1 MILLFI
7 VLYLMELFFYIYLM
21 ELTLVLC
28 SVIIFMFLMEA
39 RFFYDW
45 GFYWKYIYVYEI
57 QIKWLNLKIQLE
69 NGRTECCIKR
79 FFFYFAFNCSLNS
92 IEPLN
97 LRAIVGLTHLVWS
110 LIFLFWS
117 VDLFLGG
124 NAISCNSEGMCF
136 CLNWF

>member
-1 MILLFI
+1 M
-7 VLYLMELFFYIYLM
+7 YLMELS
-21 ELTLVLC
+21 LVVC

-45 GFYWKYIYVYEI
+45 GLYWKYIYVYEI

-79 FFFYFAFNCSLNS
+79 FFFILHLNCSLNS

-97 LRAIVGLTHLVWS
+97 LRAIAGFTHLVWN
-110 LIFLFWS
+110 LIFLFCS
-117 VDLFLGG
+117 VDLFLGE
-124 NAISCNSEGMCF
+124 NEISCNSEGMCF
-136 CLNWF
+136 WLNLFLLRFVVISFLKLSKN